1 MLRQIP
7 RRQAISSPVFRA
19 LRNSNMRQKSSS
31 DSLLQQRLGREQR
44 TASASCSQNMAAF
57 PFFAVRGLT
66 PYPAALC
73 RRFILHSP
81 HHFFSTKNRRLAFLW
96 LFTPSLTRF
105 AVVCQLKLYR
115 FGESEQPTGT
125 VHLRSRSERQR
136 NSYKLCSI
144 KFISTRRANNEAHPG
159 GQTCKH
165 CVCLFS
171 LLA

>member
-1 MLRQIP
+1 MATRCRITSKLEIFCKGRMWPQKVITMHPYRQ
-7 RRQAISSPVFRA
+7 
-19 LRNSNMRQKSSS
+19 
-31 DSLLQQRLGREQR
+31 
-44 TASASCSQNMAAF
+44 ASCSFPCVAIRFGVCPLIQCCSNEAF
-57 PFFAVRGLT
+57 CLAVGLW
-66 PYPAALC
+66 PA
-73 RRFILHSP
+73 RPGSP